1 MQFPFFLSPNANS
14 LSINDIRSQNA
25 QEMYKHENL

>member
-14 LSINDIRSQNA
+14 VLINDIGSQNA
-25 QEMYKHENL
+25 QDMYKHENL